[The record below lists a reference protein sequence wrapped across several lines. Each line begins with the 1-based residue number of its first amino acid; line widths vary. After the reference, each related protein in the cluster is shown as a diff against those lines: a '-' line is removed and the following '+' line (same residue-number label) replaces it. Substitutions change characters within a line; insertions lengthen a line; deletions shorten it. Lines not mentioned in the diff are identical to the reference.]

1 MLGNCEK
8 GCGNSDCE
16 TDSERLTTKLLQLF
30 LKNGIGNKPGAV

>member
-8 GCGNSDCE
+8 GCGNSE
-16 TDSERLTTKLLQLF
+16 WKTGSVRLTTKLLQLF

>member
-1 MLGNCEK
+1 LETVK
-8 GCGNSDCE
+8 KVVEIDWE